1 MSRVPAPELTL
12 DQIDRLFKE
21 TCTKGASGTPKEAG
35 RLFAGEI
42 IRELNR
48 LWKAKL
54 DNQLQHLQSLAS
66 SDTWDERTEAV
77 NREEVL
83 KRARYNYEMLS
94 NAFKEQIFERMNSI
108 PFNIRSDVVTRVD
121 AEIEFED

>member
-1 MSRVPAPELTL
+1 MINMPAPELTL
-12 DQIDRLFKE
+12 DQIDALFKE

-66 SDTWDERTEAV
+66 SDTWDERTE
-77 NREEVL
+77 EESEFFDPDTVFDGDCDVAYGAGRLDGHKMCARDIL
-83 KRARYNYEMLS
+83 KEMG
-94 NAFKEQIFERMNSI
+94 I
-108 PFNIRSDVVTRVD
+108 TW
-121 AEIEFED
+121 